1 MKIVKPSIVL
11 VRPQLPEN
19 IGMAARAMDN
29 CGLKKLIIVSP
40 REVWPNK
47 ITLQSAANS
56 KIIVKKAKVYNS
68 LNAALSKFNYVIAT
82 SKRKRFLQKP
92 LKTDFHD
99 LFESIPQTKKTA
111 IVFGPEN
118 SGLSNEDLK
127 LADVI
132 FNIDLSIT
140 NTSLNLSHAVLI
152 LSYKWREFFLF
163 HKIQPNYNRI
173 NSNIALKSDFLNFM
187 DFLKGELNDV
197 GFFYPQKKT
206 KGMFENIQTMFMRS
220 SLSKTEIQTL
230 WGMIK
235 KLRKQS

>member
-1 MKIVKPSIVL
+1 M
-11 VRPQLPEN
+11 PEN
-19 IGMAARAMDN
+19 IGLVARAMQN
-29 CGLKKLIIVSP
+29 CGLKKLILVSP
-40 REVWPNK
+40 REKWPNQK
-47 ITLQSAANS
+47 ALDVSANANT
-56 KIIVKKAKVYNS
+56 IIQKTEVFNS
-68 LNAALSKFNYVIAT
+68 IKSALAPFHYVIAT
-82 SKRKRFLQKP
+82 SARKRFLQKFH
-92 LKTDFHD
+92 LSDFSL
-99 LFESIPQTKKTA
+99 LFKQIPYKKNIA

-118 SGLSNEDLK
+118 SGLSNEDLM

-132 FNIDLSIT
+132 FNIDLSKT

-152 LSYKWREFFLF
+152 LSYKWREFFMF

-235 KLRKQS
+235 KLRKQP

>member
-1 MKIVKPSIVL
+1 MKTVKPSIIL

-19 IGMAARAMDN
+19 IGMVARAMDN
-29 CGLKKLIIVSP
+29 CGLKNLIIVSP
-40 REVWPNK
+40 REIWPNK
-47 ITLQSAANS
+47 IALQSAANS
-56 KIIVKKAKVYNS
+56 KLIITKAQVYNS

-99 LFESIPQTKKTA
+99 LFESIPQTKNTA

-118 SGLSNEDLK
+118 SGLSNEDLM
-127 LADVI
+127 LADII
-132 FNIDLSIT
+132 FNIDLSKT

-152 LSYKWREFFLF
+152 LSYKWREFFML
-163 HKIQPNYNRI
+163 HNIKPKYNSL
-173 NSNIALKSDFLNFM
+173 NNNLASKSDFLNFM
-187 DFLKGELNDV
+187 DFLKNELNDV

-206 KGMFENIQTMFMRS
+206 KSMFENIQTMFMRT
-220 SLSKTEIQTL
+220 SLSKTEIQTR

-235 KLRKQS
+235 KLRKQA

>member
-1 MKIVKPSIVL
+1 M
-11 VRPQLPEN
+11 
-19 IGMAARAMDN
+19 
-29 CGLKKLIIVSP
+29 
-40 REVWPNK
+40 
-47 ITLQSAANS
+47 
-56 KIIVKKAKVYNS
+56 
-68 LNAALSKFNYVIAT
+68 
-82 SKRKRFLQKP
+82 
-92 LKTDFHD
+92 
-99 LFESIPQTKKTA
+99 
-111 IVFGPEN
+111 
-118 SGLSNEDLK
+118 

-163 HKIQPNYNRI
+163 HKIQPNYNRT

-235 KLRKQS
+235 KLRKQP